1 MNIEQLK
8 FPIGE
13 FIPPQEVDL
22 KLIQKSLT
30 TLEVFPQQLEQL
42 VQNFNPRHWN
52 TPYRE
57 GGWTAAQVVH
67 HLADSHMNSYI
78 RFKLAALEDSPT
90 IKAYEEK
97 DWAKQVDATDINVSN
112 SIAIL
117 KGVHPRLVRF
127 LQHLDDAAYRRSYF
141 HPEMNAYVPI
151 YQAIPMYAWH
161 SKHHLG
167 HLQLIVK

>member
-13 FIPPQEVDL
+13 FISPKDVDL
-22 KLIQKSLT
+22 KLIQKSIT
-30 TLEVFPQQLEQL
+30 TLEIFPQQLEEL
-42 VQNFNPRHWN
+42 VQNFNPHHWN

-67 HLADSHMNSYI
+67 HLADSHMHSYI

-97 DWAKQVDATDINVSN
+97 DWAIQADAKDTDVS
-112 SIAIL
+112 SSMAIL
-117 KGVHPRLVRF
+117 KGVHARLVHF
-127 LQHLDDAAYRRSYF
+127 LQHLDDAAYLKSYF